1 MKIKGKLPDWRS
13 AKSHLSFVGGLEVAT
28 KKEHLPILAQLD
40 VPCPQLD
47 EKDEKEKDKKDKD
60 KDRDKK
66 YKDKDKKDKDK
77 DKKDKDKDRASGDS
91 GTARRASPAIG

>member
-40 VPCPQLD
+40 VPRPQLD
-47 EKDEKEKDKKDKD
+47 EKDENEEK
-60 KDRDKK
+60 
-66 YKDKDKKDKDK
+66 
-77 DKKDKDKDRASGDS
+77 
-91 GTARRASPAIG
+91 